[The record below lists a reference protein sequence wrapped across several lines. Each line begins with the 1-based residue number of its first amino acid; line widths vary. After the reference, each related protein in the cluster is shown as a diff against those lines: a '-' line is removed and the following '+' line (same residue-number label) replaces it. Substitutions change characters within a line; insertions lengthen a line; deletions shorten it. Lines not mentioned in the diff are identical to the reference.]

1 VNPSKSLFGLAVAA
15 ALAATTVH
23 PFAFGDDEPEAA
35 AAASPVVHTVMTKLD
50 NPRGIALGPDGSVF
64 VAEAGTGGR
73 EKGPCSPGTQTCYGH
88 TGAVTRLWK
97 GVQERVVTGLPSVA
111 FPAGNSARGPHDI
124 AVHGMGNAR
133 VTLGLEYSAATR
145 DARGWVGSGWLAD
158 VPANVLMAPA
168 DQLRP
173 KGWSLDVDMAAFEAL
188 ADPDPR
194 IVESDPYGIVADE
207 DGYVVVDASGNSLVR
222 VPKRG
227 DPSVLAVFPTRP
239 QRTWDSVPTGVAIG
253 PDGAF
258 YVGEL
263 VGFGVTPPSGEAKVY
278 RVVPGEA
285 PTVFCSG
292 FNRVID
298 IGFDTDGSLWVL
310 QHSTQPQLPLA
321 GGVLWRVVPPPL
333 ESADRSCPERQQID
347 TGVALDGPTA
357 FALAPDAIYIS
368 NRGARA
374 AVGEVL
380 RIER

>member
-1 VNPSKSLFGLAVAA
+1 VNHSRPLLGLAFAV
-15 ALAATTVH
+15 LATT
-23 PFAFGDDEPEAA
+23 PAIAMADDDPA
-35 AAASPVVHTVMTKLD
+35 AAASSVVVTVVMKDLD

-73 EKGPCSPGTQTCYGH
+73 EKGPCTPGTQTCYGH

-97 GVQERVVTGLPSVA
+97 GVQERVATKLPSIA
-111 FPAGNSARGPHDI
+111 FPQGNSARGPHDI
-124 AVHGMGNAR
+124 AFHGMGNAR
-133 VTLGLEYSAATR
+133 VTLGLEFSAATR
-145 DARGWVGSGWLAD
+145 DAREWVGSGWLAD
-158 VPANVLMAPA
+158 LPANVLMAPS
-168 DQLRP
+168 DELRP
-173 KGWSLDVDMAAFEAL
+173 NGWSLDVDMAAFETF

-222 VPKRG
+222 VPKHG

-258 YVGEL
+258 YVGEF
-263 VGFGVTPPSGEAKVY
+263 VGFGVAPPDGEAKVY

-292 FNRVID
+292 FNRIID
-298 IGFDTDGSLWVL
+298 VGFDTDGSLWVL
-310 QHSTQPQLPLA
+310 QHSTLAPLPLT

-333 ESADRSCPERQQID
+333 DSADRSCPDRKKID
-347 TGVALDGPTA
+347 TGVALDNPTA
-357 FALAPDAIYIS
+357 FALARDAIYIS
-368 NRGARA
+368 NRGSKAK
-374 AVGEVL
+374 VGEVL